1 MWNLKNNANELIF
14 KIEADSDTENNLTVT
29 KGERRG
35 RINYEYGINRYT
47 PLYIK

>member
-35 RINYEYGINRYT
+35 RIN
-47 PLYIK
+47 